1 MKNLKTQHMKSFSL
15 PRTIWPVKW
24 GKQNELYFYLESIEE
39 VGNSVVS
46 VSGKGKM
53 IMLSSYSYLGLLGH
67 PEINESATRAI
78 EKYGTGTHGVRLL
91 SGTLPIHNE
100 LEEYIANFKNTE
112 AAIVYS
118 SGYVTNVSVIST
130 MLGNGDIVLCDKL
143 NHASIVDGCKLSGAH
158 YFRFKHNDIN
168 HLEHFLK
175 KSSPKKNKMI
185 IVDAVFSMDGDIA
198 PIPEIIELSKKYG
211 ALLMVDEA
219 HSLGVLGENGKGIDE
234 YFNLE
239 PGLIDLKMGTLSK
252 AIPATGGY
260 VASNST
266 IIDMLK
272 HNSKGFIYSAALS
285 PPMAAAA
292 LTSLKVIIKEK
303 ERIQK
308 LRNNMTYFRNKLQE
322 KGFDTLNTQSPIV
335 PVVCGDNN
343 KAWLLAKLCQDKGLF
358 VQGIP
363 SPVVPENTSRLR
375 AIVTSAHTVE
385 EIDYCIEVIENSG
398 RDIGII

>member
-1 MKNLKTQHMKSFSL
+1 MNCIFIWRVLKRWGTAWFS
-15 PRTIWPVKW
+15 V
-24 GKQNELYFYLESIEE
+24 N
-39 VGNSVVS
+39 
-46 VSGKGKM
+46 GKGKM

-67 PEINESATRAI
+67 PEINESAIQAI
-78 EKYGTGTHGVRLL
+78 AKYGTGTHGVRLL

-112 AAIVYS
+112 DAIVYS
-118 SGYVTNVSVIST
+118 SGYVANVSVIST
-130 MLGNGDIVLCDKL
+130 ILGKGDIVLCDKL

-158 YFRFKHNDIN
+158 CFRFKHNDID

-175 KSSPKKNKMI
+175 KVSPKKNKMI

-198 PIPEIIELSKKYG
+198 PIPEIVELSKKYG

-234 YFNLE
+234 YFDLE
-239 PGLIDLKMGTLSK
+239 PDSIDLKMGTLSK
-252 AIPATGGY
+252 AIPANGGY

-266 IIDMLK
+266 IVDMLK
-272 HNSKGFIYSAALS
+272 HNSRGFIYSAALS

-292 LTSLKVIIKEK
+292 LTALKIISQEN

-308 LRNNMTYFRNKLQE
+308 LKNNMTYFRNKLKE
-322 KGFDTLNTQSPIV
+322 KGFNTLNTQSPIV

-343 KAWLLAKLCQDKGLF
+343 RAWLLAKLCQDKGIF

-375 AIVTSAHTVE
+375 AIVTSAHTTE
-385 EIDYCIEVIENSG
+385 EINYCIDVIEGNG
-398 RDIGII
+398 REIGII

>member
-1 MKNLKTQHMKSFSL
+1 MNRFSL

-39 VGNSVVS
+39 VGNNIVT

-67 PEINESATRAI
+67 PKINESANQAI
-78 EKYGTGTHGVRLL
+78 AKYGTGTHGVRLL
-91 SGTLPIHNE
+91 SGTIPIHNE
-100 LEEYIANFKNTE
+100 LEEYIAKFKNTE

-118 SGYVTNVSVIST
+118 SGYVANVSVIST
-130 MLGNGDIVLCDKL
+130 ILRNGDIVLCDKL
-143 NHASIVDGCKLSGAH
+143 NHASIVDGCKLSGAQC
-158 YFRFKHNDIN
+158 FRFKHNDIN

-175 KSSPKKNKMI
+175 KGNPKKNKMV
-185 IVDAVFSMDGDIA
+185 IVDAIFSMDGDIA
-198 PIPEIIELSKKYG
+198 PIPEIVKLCKKYG

-234 YFNLE
+234 YFDLE
-239 PGLIDLKMGTLSK
+239 PGSIDLKMGTLSK

-260 VASNST
+260 VASDST

-272 HNSKGFIYSAALS
+272 HNSRGFIYSAALS
-285 PPMAAAA
+285 PPMTAAA
-292 LTSLKVIIKEK
+292 LTSLKIILQEK
-303 ERIQK
+303 ERVQK
-308 LRNNMTYFRNKLQE
+308 LKYNMFYFRNKLQE
-322 KGFDTLNTQSPIV
+322 KGFNTLNTQSPIV
-335 PVVCGDNN
+335 PVVCGENN

-363 SPVVPENTSRLR
+363 SPVVPDNTSRLR
-375 AIVTSAHTVE
+375 AIVTSAHTIK
-385 EIDYCIEVIENSG
+385 EIDYCIEVIEKNG
-398 RDIGII
+398 REIGVI